1 MAELAKRYGYIIA
14 SLGLT
19 LTLVITGAKVVWL
32 LSGISGKLDSA
43 VQRLG
48 GIESSLG
55 HISEKVNHL
64 EQRTSV
70 LEERTSK
77 PRNNGQ
83 P

>member
-1 MAELAKRYGYIIA
+1 MADLAKRYGFIIA

-48 GIESSLG
+48 GIENSLTR
-55 HISEKVNHL
+55 ISEEVNHL
-64 EQRTSV
+64 KQRTAV
-70 LEERTSK
+70 LEDRSENQRK
-77 PRNNGQ
+77 N
-83 P
+83 

>member
-1 MAELAKRYGYIIA
+1 MTDLAKRYGYIIA

-48 GIESSLG
+48 GIESSLTR
-55 HISEKVNHL
+55 ISEEVNHL
-64 EQRTSV
+64 KQRTAV
-70 LEERTSK
+70 LEDRSENQRK
-77 PRNNGQ
+77 N
-83 P
+83 